1 MAHLEEDII
10 ERAKN
15 TDMIALLESEEGFSF
30 KSTYGER
37 EFKCIE
43 HNSLVVNGN
52 RRRWYWNSRQVGGNN
67 AIDYLVKIRGMNFRD
82 AVLHLVGDREQTA
95 YTPIRKAVT
104 ENVSVSKPVRFVLPE
119 QAHFPD
125 GRRNYSNI
133 IAYLNKGRGID
144 MNIINTLIASGQIY
158 QGVQYNGLHIVGYND
173 EGMAFYRFNDN
184 RNWVDYRLQTL
195 RASPTATDTYQAEAV
210 SSKYVDNIL
219 LKENT
224 KIFKNNLVI
233 STGKN
238 TQGEISYAA
247 FRIASTNYR
256 FRGEVAGSDKASGF
270 LIESE
275 GMNDCVYVFESFID
289 AMSHANLYNIKYGNK
304 DAWKLHNRLALGGT
318 ADTALMELLKRKPN
332 IRNICLCLDNDSAG
346 RTAAKEI
353 AGRLRSMGYV
363 NIYERYSNEKDYNDE
378 LKKVKSIINEQA
390 EENLSLIHIS
400 EPTRP

>member
-37 EFKCIE
+37 EFKSIE

-195 RASPTATDTYQAEAV
+195 RASPTATDTYQTEAV
-210 SSKYVDNIL
+210 SSKYVDKIL
-219 LKENT
+219 LKDNT
-224 KIFKNNLVI
+224 KIFKNNLVV

-238 TQGEISYAA
+238 AQGEISYAA

-353 AGRLRSMGYV
+353 AGKLRSMGYV

-390 EENLSLIHIS
+390 EEN
-400 EPTRP
+400 EQ

>member
-82 AVLHLVGDREQTA
+82 AVLHLVGDREQPA

-104 ENVSVSKPVRFVLPE
+104 ENVSVSKPVWFVLPE

-184 RNWVDYRLQTL
+184 RDWVDYRLQTL

-210 SSKYVDNIL
+210 SSKYVDKIL
-219 LKENT
+219 LKDNT
-224 KIFKNNLVI
+224 KIFKNNLVV

-238 TQGEISYAA
+238 AQGEISYAA

-353 AGRLRSMGYV
+353 AGKLRSMGYI
-363 NIYERYSNEKDYNDE
+363 NIYERYPNEKDYNDE
-378 LKKVKSIINEQA
+378 LKKS
-390 EENLSLIHIS
+390 
-400 EPTRP
+400 

>member
-95 YTPIRKAVT
+95 YMPIRKAVT

-184 RNWVDYRLQTL
+184 RDWVDYRLQTL

-210 SSKYVDNIL
+210 SSKYVDKIL
-219 LKENT
+219 LKDNT
-224 KIFKNNLVI
+224 KIFKNNLVV

-238 TQGEISYAA
+238 AQGEISYAA

-353 AGRLRSMGYV
+353 AGKLRSMGYI
-363 NIYERYSNEKDYNDE
+363 NIYERYPNEKDYNDE

-390 EENLSLIHIS
+390 EEN
-400 EPTRP
+400 EQ

>member
-52 RRRWYWNSRQVGGNN
+52 RHRWYWNSRQVGGNN

-95 YTPIRKAVT
+95 YTPIRKAET

-219 LKENT
+219 LKDNT
-224 KIFKNNLVI
+224 KIFKNNLVV

-238 TQGEISYAA
+238 AQGEISYAA

-353 AGRLRSMGYV
+353 AGKLRSMGYV

-390 EENLSLIHIS
+390 EEN
-400 EPTRP
+400 EV

>member
-144 MNIINTLIASGQIY
+144 MNIINALIASGQIY

-195 RASPTATDTYQAEAV
+195 RASPTATDTYQTEAV
-210 SSKYVDNIL
+210 SSKYVDKIL

-224 KIFKNNLVI
+224 KIFKNNLVV

-238 TQGEISYAA
+238 AQGEISYAA

-289 AMSHANLYNIKYGNK
+289 AMSHANLYNIKYGNR

-346 RTAAKEI
+346 RAASATIRQK
-353 AGRLRSMGYV
+353 LMSMGYMNV
-363 NIYERYSNEKDYNDE
+363 YERFSREKDYNEE
-378 LKKVKSIINEQA
+378 LMMVRKTEIE
-390 EENLSLIHIS
+390 IS
-400 EPTRP
+400 YE

>member
-67 AIDYLVKIRGMNFRD
+67 AIDYLLKIRGMNFRD
-82 AVLHLVGDREQTA
+82 AVLHLVGDREQTE

-144 MNIINTLIASGQIY
+144 MNIINTLIASGKIY

-184 RNWVDYRLQTL
+184 RDWVDYRLQTL

-219 LKENT
+219 LKDNT
-224 KIFKNNLVI
+224 KIFKNNLVV

-238 TQGEISYAA
+238 AQGEISYAA

-353 AGRLRSMGYV
+353 AGKLRSMGYI
-363 NIYERYSNEKDYNDE
+363 NIYERYPNEKDYNDE

-390 EENLSLIHIS
+390 EEN
-400 EPTRP
+400 EQ

>member
-184 RNWVDYRLQTL
+184 RDWIDYRLQTL

-210 SSKYVDNIL
+210 SSKYVDKIL
-219 LKENT
+219 LKDNT
-224 KIFKNNLVI
+224 KIFKNNLVV

-238 TQGEISYAA
+238 AQGEISYAA

-353 AGRLRSMGYV
+353 AGKLRSMGYV

-390 EENLSLIHIS
+390 EEN
-400 EPTRP
+400 EV

>member
-67 AIDYLVKIRGMNFRD
+67 ASDYLVKIRGMNFRD

-195 RASPTATDTYQAEAV
+195 RASPTATDTYQTEAV
-210 SSKYVDNIL
+210 SSKYVDKIL
-219 LKENT
+219 LKDNT
-224 KIFKNNLVI
+224 KIFKNNLVV

-238 TQGEISYAA
+238 AQGEISYAA

-353 AGRLRSMGYV
+353 AGKLRSMGYV

-390 EENLSLIHIS
+390 EEN
-400 EPTRP
+400 EQ

>member
-104 ENVSVSKPVRFVLPE
+104 ENVSVSEPVRFVLPE

-144 MNIINTLIASGQIY
+144 MNIINALIASGQIY

-184 RNWVDYRLQTL
+184 RDWVDYRLQTL

-219 LKENT
+219 LKDNT
-224 KIFKNNLVI
+224 KIFKNNLVV

-238 TQGEISYAA
+238 AQGEISYAA

-353 AGRLRSMGYV
+353 AQKLRSMGYV

-390 EENLSLIHIS
+390 EEN
-400 EPTRP
+400 EV

>member
-219 LKENT
+219 LKDNT
-224 KIFKNNLVI
+224 KIFKNNLVV

-238 TQGEISYAA
+238 AQGEISYAA

-318 ADTALMELLKRKPN
+318 ADTALMELLKRNPN

-346 RTAAKEI
+346 RAASATIRQK
-353 AGRLRSMGYV
+353 LMSMGYMNV
-363 NIYERYSNEKDYNDE
+363 YERFSREKDYNEE
-378 LKKVKSIINEQA
+378 LMMVRKTEIE
-390 EENLSLIHIS
+390 IS
-400 EPTRP
+400 YE

>member
-195 RASPTATDTYQAEAV
+195 RASPTATDTYQTEAV
-210 SSKYVDNIL
+210 SSKYVDKIL
-219 LKENT
+219 LKDNT
-224 KIFKNNLVI
+224 KIFKNNLVV

-238 TQGEISYAA
+238 AQGEISYAA

-346 RTAAKEI
+346 RAASATIRQK
-353 AGRLRSMGYV
+353 LMSMGYMNV
-363 NIYERYSNEKDYNDE
+363 YERFSREKDYNEE
-378 LKKVKSIINEQA
+378 LMMVRKTEIE
-390 EENLSLIHIS
+390 IS
-400 EPTRP
+400 YE

>member
-52 RRRWYWNSRQVGGNN
+52 RHRWYWNSRQVGGNN

-184 RNWVDYRLQTL
+184 RDWVDYRLQTL
-195 RASPTATDTYQAEAV
+195 RSSPTATDTYQAEAV
-210 SSKYVDNIL
+210 SSKYVDKIL
-219 LKENT
+219 LKDNT
-224 KIFKNNLVI
+224 KIFKNNLVV

-238 TQGEISYAA
+238 AQGEISYAA

-256 FRGEVAGSDKASGF
+256 FRGEVAGSDKSSGF

-318 ADTALMELLKRKPN
+318 ADTAMMELLKRKPN

-353 AGRLRSMGYV
+353 AGKLRSMGYV
-363 NIYERYSNEKDYNDE
+363 NIYERYPNEKDYNDE

-390 EENLSLIHIS
+390 EEN
-400 EPTRP
+400 EV

>member
-95 YTPIRKAVT
+95 YTPIKKAVT

-144 MNIINTLIASGQIY
+144 MNIINALIASGQIY

-184 RNWVDYRLQTL
+184 RDWVDYRLQTL
-195 RASPTATDTYQAEAV
+195 RASPTATDTYQTEAV
-210 SSKYVDNIL
+210 SSKYVDKIL

-224 KIFKNNLVI
+224 KIFKNNLVV

-238 TQGEISYAA
+238 AQGEISYAA

-353 AGRLRSMGYV
+353 AGKLRSMGYV

-390 EENLSLIHIS
+390 EEN
-400 EPTRP
+400 EQ

>member
-30 KSTYGER
+30 RSTYGER

-125 GRRNYSNI
+125 GRRNFSNI

-144 MNIINTLIASGQIY
+144 MNIINALIASGQIY

-184 RNWVDYRLQTL
+184 RDWVDYRLQTL

-210 SSKYVDNIL
+210 SSKYVDKIL
-219 LKENT
+219 LKDNT
-224 KIFKNNLVI
+224 KIFKNNLVV

-238 TQGEISYAA
+238 AQGEISYAA

-346 RTAAKEI
+346 HTAAKEI
-353 AGRLRSMGYV
+353 AGKLRSMGYV

-390 EENLSLIHIS
+390 EEN
-400 EPTRP
+400 EV

>member
-195 RASPTATDTYQAEAV
+195 RTSPTATDTYQAEAV
-210 SSKYVDNIL
+210 SSKYVDKIL

-224 KIFKNNLVI
+224 KIFKNNLVV

-238 TQGEISYAA
+238 AQGEISYAA

-353 AGRLRSMGYV
+353 AGKLRSMGYV

-378 LKKVKSIINEQA
+378 LKKVKLIINEQA
-390 EENLSLIHIS
+390 EEN
-400 EPTRP
+400 EV

>member
-95 YTPIRKAVT
+95 YMPIRKAVT

-184 RNWVDYRLQTL
+184 RDWVDYRLQTL

-210 SSKYVDNIL
+210 SSKYVDKIL
-219 LKENT
+219 LKDNT

-346 RTAAKEI
+346 HTAAKEI
-353 AGRLRSMGYV
+353 AGKLRSMGYV

-390 EENLSLIHIS
+390 EEN
-400 EPTRP
+400 EV

>member
-144 MNIINTLIASGQIY
+144 MNIINTLIASGKIY

-184 RNWVDYRLQTL
+184 RDWVDYRLQTL

-219 LKENT
+219 LKDNT
-224 KIFKNNLVI
+224 KIFKNNLVV

-238 TQGEISYAA
+238 AQGEISYAA

-346 RTAAKEI
+346 RAVSATIRQK
-353 AGRLRSMGYV
+353 LMSMGYMNV
-363 NIYERYSNEKDYNDE
+363 YERFSREKDYNEE
-378 LKKVKSIINEQA
+378 LIRVRKTEIE
-390 EENLSLIHIS
+390 IS
-400 EPTRP
+400 YE

>member
-67 AIDYLVKIRGMNFRD
+67 AIDYLLKIRGMNFRD
-82 AVLHLVGDREQTA
+82 AVLHLVGDREQTE
-95 YTPIRKAVT
+95 YTPIGKAVT

-144 MNIINTLIASGQIY
+144 MNIINTLIASGKIY

-184 RNWVDYRLQTL
+184 RDWVDYRLQTL

-219 LKENT
+219 LKDNT
-224 KIFKNNLVI
+224 KIFKNNLVV

-238 TQGEISYAA
+238 AQGEISYAA

-353 AGRLRSMGYV
+353 AGKLRSMGYI
-363 NIYERYSNEKDYNDE
+363 NIYERYPNEKDYNDE

-390 EENLSLIHIS
+390 EEN
-400 EPTRP
+400 EQ

>member
-219 LKENT
+219 LKDNT
-224 KIFKNNLVI
+224 KIFKNNLVV

-238 TQGEISYAA
+238 AQGEISYAA

-318 ADTALMELLKRKPN
+318 ADTALMELLKRKAN

-346 RTAAKEI
+346 RAASATIRQK
-353 AGRLRSMGYV
+353 LMSMGYMNV
-363 NIYERYSNEKDYNDE
+363 YERFSREKDYNEE
-378 LKKVKSIINEQA
+378 LMMVRKTEIE
-390 EENLSLIHIS
+390 IS
-400 EPTRP
+400 YE

>member
-133 IAYLNKGRGID
+133 IAYLNKGRDID
-144 MNIINTLIASGQIY
+144 MNIINALIASGQIY

-184 RNWVDYRLQTL
+184 RDFAHYTLQTL

-219 LKENT
+219 LKDNT
-224 KIFKNNLVI
+224 KIFKNNLVV

-238 TQGEISYAA
+238 AQGEISYAA

-363 NIYERYSNEKDYNDE
+363 NIYERYPNEKDYNDE

-390 EENLSLIHIS
+390 EEN
-400 EPTRP
+400 EQ

>member
-184 RNWVDYRLQTL
+184 RDWVDYRLQTL

-210 SSKYVDNIL
+210 SSKYVDRIL
-219 LKENT
+219 LKDNT
-224 KIFKNNLVI
+224 KIFKNNLVV

-238 TQGEISYAA
+238 AQGEISYAA

-353 AGRLRSMGYV
+353 AGKLRSMGYI
-363 NIYERYSNEKDYNDE
+363 NIYERYPNEKDYNDE

-390 EENLSLIHIS
+390 EEN
-400 EPTRP
+400 EQ

>member
-144 MNIINTLIASGQIY
+144 MNIINALIASGQIY
-158 QGVQYNGLHIVGYND
+158 QGVQYNGLRIVGYND

-184 RNWVDYRLQTL
+184 RDWVDYRLQTL

-219 LKENT
+219 LKDNT
-224 KIFKNNLVI
+224 KIFKNNLVV

-238 TQGEISYAA
+238 AQGEISYAA

-353 AGRLRSMGYV
+353 ASKLRSMGYV
-363 NIYERYSNEKDYNDE
+363 NVYERYPNEKDYNDE
-378 LKKVKSIINEQA
+378 LKKIKSIINEQA
-390 EENLSLIHIS
+390 EEN
-400 EPTRP
+400 EQ

>member
-82 AVLHLVGDREQTA
+82 AVLHLVGDREQTVYA
-95 YTPIRKAVT
+95 PIRKAVT

-144 MNIINTLIASGQIY
+144 MNIVNALIASGQIY

-184 RNWVDYRLQTL
+184 RDWVDYRLQTL

-210 SSKYVDNIL
+210 SSKYVDKIL
-219 LKENT
+219 LKDNT

-346 RTAAKEI
+346 HTAAKEI
-353 AGRLRSMGYV
+353 AGKLRSMGYV

-390 EENLSLIHIS
+390 EEN
-400 EPTRP
+400 EQ

>member
-52 RRRWYWNSRQVGGNN
+52 RHRWYWNSRQVGGNN

-184 RNWVDYRLQTL
+184 RDWVDYRLQTL

-219 LKENT
+219 LKDNT
-224 KIFKNNLVI
+224 KIFKNNLVV

-238 TQGEISYAA
+238 AQGEISYAA

-346 RTAAKEI
+346 RAASATIRQK
-353 AGRLRSMGYV
+353 LMSMGYMNV
-363 NIYERYSNEKDYNDE
+363 YERFSREKDYNEE
-378 LKKVKSIINEQA
+378 LMMVRKTEIE
-390 EENLSLIHIS
+390 IS
-400 EPTRP
+400 YE

>member
-219 LKENT
+219 LKDNT
-224 KIFKNNLVI
+224 KIFKNNLVV

-238 TQGEISYAA
+238 AQGEISYAA

-270 LIESE
+270 LLESE

-346 RTAAKEI
+346 HTAAKEI
-353 AGRLRSMGYV
+353 AGKLRSMGYV

-390 EENLSLIHIS
+390 EEN
-400 EPTRP
+400 EV

>member
-43 HNSLVVNGN
+43 HNSLVVNAN

-219 LKENT
+219 LKDNT
-224 KIFKNNLVI
+224 KIFKNNLVV

-238 TQGEISYAA
+238 AQGEISYAA

-346 RTAAKEI
+346 HTAAKEI
-353 AGRLRSMGYV
+353 AGKLRSMGYV

-390 EENLSLIHIS
+390 EEN
-400 EPTRP
+400 EV

>member
-184 RNWVDYRLQTL
+184 RDWVDYRLQTL

-219 LKENT
+219 LKDNT
-224 KIFKNNLVI
+224 KIFKNNLVV

-238 TQGEISYAA
+238 AQGEISYAA

-304 DAWKLHNRLALGGT
+304 DAWKLHNRLALGGP

-346 RTAAKEI
+346 RAASATIRQK
-353 AGRLRSMGYV
+353 LMSMGYMNV
-363 NIYERYSNEKDYNDE
+363 YERFSREKDYNEE
-378 LKKVKSIINEQA
+378 LMMVRKTEIE
-390 EENLSLIHIS
+390 IS
-400 EPTRP
+400 YE

>member
-95 YTPIRKAVT
+95 YMPIRKAVT
-104 ENVSVSKPVRFVLPE
+104 EKVSVSKPVRFVLPE

-184 RNWVDYRLQTL
+184 RDWIDYRLQTL

-210 SSKYVDNIL
+210 SSKYVDKIL
-219 LKENT
+219 LKDNT
-224 KIFKNNLVI
+224 KIFKNNLVV

-238 TQGEISYAA
+238 AQGEISYAA

-346 RTAAKEI
+346 RAASATIRQK
-353 AGRLRSMGYV
+353 LMSMGYMNV
-363 NIYERYSNEKDYNDE
+363 YERFSREKDYNEE
-378 LKKVKSIINEQA
+378 LMMVRKTEIE
-390 EENLSLIHIS
+390 IS
-400 EPTRP
+400 YE

>member
-219 LKENT
+219 LKDNT
-224 KIFKNNLVI
+224 KIFKNNLVV

-238 TQGEISYAA
+238 AQGEISYAA

-346 RTAAKEI
+346 HTAAKEI
-353 AGRLRSMGYV
+353 AGKLRSMGYV

-390 EENLSLIHIS
+390 EENLSLIHI
-400 EPTRP
+400 

>member
-195 RASPTATDTYQAEAV
+195 RASPTATDTYQTEAV
-210 SSKYVDNIL
+210 SSKYVDKIL
-219 LKENT
+219 LKDNT
-224 KIFKNNLVI
+224 KIFKNNLVV

-238 TQGEISYAA
+238 AQGEISYAA

-256 FRGEVAGSDKASGF
+256 FRGEVAGSDKASGL

-353 AGRLRSMGYV
+353 AGKLRSMGYV

-390 EENLSLIHIS
+390 EEN
-400 EPTRP
+400 EV

>member
-95 YTPIRKAVT
+95 YMPIRKAVT

-184 RNWVDYRLQTL
+184 RDWVDYRLQTL

-219 LKENT
+219 LKDNT
-224 KIFKNNLVI
+224 KIFKNNLVV

-238 TQGEISYAA
+238 AQGEISYAA

-346 RTAAKEI
+346 RAASATIRQK
-353 AGRLRSMGYV
+353 LMSMGYMNV
-363 NIYERYSNEKDYNDE
+363 YERFSREKDYNEE
-378 LKKVKSIINEQA
+378 LMMVRKTEIE
-390 EENLSLIHIS
+390 IS
-400 EPTRP
+400 YE

>member
-184 RNWVDYRLQTL
+184 RDWIDYRLQTL

-210 SSKYVDNIL
+210 SSKYVDKIL
-219 LKENT
+219 LKDNT
-224 KIFKNNLVI
+224 KIFKNNLVV

-238 TQGEISYAA
+238 AQGEISYAA

-353 AGRLRSMGYV
+353 AGKLRSMGYI
-363 NIYERYSNEKDYNDE
+363 NIYERYPNEKDYNDE

-390 EENLSLIHIS
+390 EEN
-400 EPTRP
+400 EV

>member
-144 MNIINTLIASGQIY
+144 MNIINTLIASGKIY

-184 RNWVDYRLQTL
+184 RDWIDYRLQTL

-210 SSKYVDNIL
+210 SSKYVDKIL
-219 LKENT
+219 LKDNT
-224 KIFKNNLVI
+224 KIFKNNLVV

-238 TQGEISYAA
+238 AQGEISYAA

-346 RTAAKEI
+346 HTAAKEI
-353 AGRLRSMGYV
+353 AGKLRSIGYV

-390 EENLSLIHIS
+390 EEN
-400 EPTRP
+400 EV

>member
-95 YTPIRKAVT
+95 YTPIKKAVT

-144 MNIINTLIASGQIY
+144 MNIINTLIASGKIY

-184 RNWVDYRLQTL
+184 RDWVDYRLQTL

-210 SSKYVDNIL
+210 SSKYVDKIL
-219 LKENT
+219 LKDNT

-238 TQGEISYAA
+238 AQGEISYEA

-353 AGRLRSMGYV
+353 AGKLRSMGYI
-363 NIYERYSNEKDYNDE
+363 NIYERYPNEKDYNDE

-390 EENLSLIHIS
+390 EEN
-400 EPTRP
+400 EQ

>member
-144 MNIINTLIASGQIY
+144 MNIINALIASGKIY

-184 RNWVDYRLQTL
+184 RDWVDYRLQTL

-210 SSKYVDNIL
+210 SSKFVDKIL

-224 KIFKNNLVI
+224 KIFKNNLVV

-238 TQGEISYAA
+238 AQGEISYAA

-346 RTAAKEI
+346 RAASATIRQK
-353 AGRLRSMGYV
+353 LMSMGYMNV
-363 NIYERYSNEKDYNDE
+363 YERFSREKDYNEE

-390 EENLSLIHIS
+390 EEN
-400 EPTRP
+400 EQ

>member
-144 MNIINTLIASGQIY
+144 MNIINALIASGQIY

-184 RNWVDYRLQTL
+184 RDWVDYRLQTL

-219 LKENT
+219 LKDNT

-238 TQGEISYAA
+238 AQGEISYAA

-353 AGRLRSMGYV
+353 AGKLRSMGYV
-363 NIYERYSNEKDYNDE
+363 NIYERYPNEKDYNDE
-378 LKKVKSIINEQA
+378 LKKVKSIINEQV
-390 EENLSLIHIS
+390 EEN
-400 EPTRP
+400 EQ

>member
-219 LKENT
+219 LKDNT
-224 KIFKNNLVI
+224 KIFKNNLVV

-238 TQGEISYAA
+238 AQGEISYAA
-247 FRIASTNYR
+247 FRITSTNYR

-346 RTAAKEI
+346 HTAAKEI
-353 AGRLRSMGYV
+353 AGKLRSMGYV

-390 EENLSLIHIS
+390 EEN
-400 EPTRP
+400 EV

>member
-173 EGMAFYRFNDN
+173 DGMAFYRFNDN

-219 LKENT
+219 LKDNT
-224 KIFKNNLVI
+224 KIFKNNLVV

-238 TQGEISYAA
+238 AQGEISYAA

-346 RTAAKEI
+346 HTVAKEI
-353 AGRLRSMGYV
+353 AGKLRSMGYV

-390 EENLSLIHIS
+390 EEN
-400 EPTRP
+400 EV